1 MKPSQMNQMILTL
14 VIFTMVFIP
23 ESTQAESDVNTC
35 LDCHIENDLLPADY
49 FEEDI
54 HEQAGL
60 SCAGCHGGDATVE
73 DMDESMSVE
82 NGYIGIPEKEDIPQF
97 CGKCH
102 SKIEFMRVYQPRIQ
116 TDQEQQYYTSLHG
129 QKLKGGNHQVAQC
142 SSCHSAHKILPA
154 NDTRSSVHP
163 YNIPGTC
170 DQCHGN
176 ADLMSSTGHNTK
188 PYEDYAR
195 SVHGIAVL
203 EKGDTG
209 APACNDCHGN
219 HGAAPPGAES
229 VAHICGSCHLSNME
243 FFKSSKMGESFNSPE
258 YHSCEQC
265 HGNHAILPPDDEYLN
280 VNNASMCL
288 ECHDPGDE
296 GYIAAVS
303 MYEDLSRSDSLYGI
317 AQTELH
323 NIRVKGMNDVDIV
336 YTLREA
342 KQNMIQ
348 SRTMVHTFDALE
360 VKAITAE
367 GLALSQEAIDL
378 AAMEIGKFNKRR
390 LGFGLSTLA
399 FVLLAFALYLK
410 IRQIDEPKSD
420 NPQ

>member
-1 MKPSQMNQMILTL
+1 
-14 VIFTMVFIP
+14 
-23 ESTQAESDVNTC
+23 
-35 LDCHIENDLLPADY
+35 
-49 FEEDI
+49 
-54 HEQAGL
+54 
-60 SCAGCHGGDATVE
+60 
-73 DMDESMSVE
+73 
-82 NGYIGIPEKEDIPQF
+82 
-97 CGKCH
+97 
-102 SKIEFMRVYQPRIQ
+102 
-116 TDQEQQYYTSLHG
+116 
-129 QKLKGGNHQVAQC
+129 
-142 SSCHSAHKILPA
+142 
-154 NDTRSSVHP
+154 
-163 YNIPGTC
+163 
-170 DQCHGN
+170 
-176 ADLMSSTGHNTK
+176 MSSTGHNTK